1 MFDKA
6 VDEYLEALK
15 FIPDQFVISKMF
27 EMFQDTLNA
36 NDYVMFF
43 DEYFSNVTFVTN
55 QMGIFLWRS

>member
-1 MFDKA
+1 
-6 VDEYLEALK
+6 
-15 FIPDQFVISKMF
+15 MF

-43 DEYFSNVTFVTN
+43 DEYFSNVTFVAN